1 MSIFFQFPHLE
12 VPGDFQLQLL
22 CKPRAMKLASIAEV
36 QPKVKNFNS

>member
-1 MSIFFQFPHLE
+1 MSIYFSFNVWKVTFS
-12 VPGDFQLQLL
+12 FNCNLL